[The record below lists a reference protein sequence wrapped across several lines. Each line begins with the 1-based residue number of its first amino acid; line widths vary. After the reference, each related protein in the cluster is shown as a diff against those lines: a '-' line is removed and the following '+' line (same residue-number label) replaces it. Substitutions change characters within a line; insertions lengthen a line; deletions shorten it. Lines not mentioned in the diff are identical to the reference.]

1 MVNMFSKKKKL
12 IDVFKEARKE
22 KIAIGQF
29 NFSTLEQL
37 KGISMAA
44 KELGVPVICGTSPGE
59 AKYFGFEEAVSL
71 IRAIEKKENVS
82 IYLNYDHGKDINIL
96 KKAIDVGYDMV
107 HFDGS
112 DVSLEEN
119 IKITK
124 ELVLYAKRRKVL
136 VEGEVSKIL
145 GKSIVSNE
153 EIGEVTLTSIGKV
166 VRFVKESGVNCI
178 AFDVGSVHGVHK
190 SMPTIHSERVS
201 ELTKDVSA
209 FVVLHGGSGIEEE
222 MIKELIGKGVVKIN
236 INTEIRLNWRNAL
249 YNTLHSNP
257 QEIVPYNILPS
268 SVEAVCEKTKEKIN
282 IFNYEKNN
290 S

>member
-1 MVNMFSKKKKL
+1 MVNMFLKKKKL
-12 IDVFKEARKE
+12 AQVFDEARK
-22 KIAIGQF
+22 KRVAIGQF

-44 KELGVPVICGTSPGE
+44 KDLNVPVICGTSPGE
-59 AKYFGFEEAVSL
+59 ANYFGIEEAVSL
-71 IRAIEKKENVS
+71 VRAIEKKDSVS
-82 IYLNYDHGKDINIL
+82 IYLNYDHGKDIDIL
-96 KKAIDVGYDMV
+96 KKAIDNGYDMV

-119 IKITK
+119 IKIAK
-124 ELVLYAKRRKVL
+124 ELVLYAKKRKVL

-153 EIGEVTLTSIGKV
+153 EIGEVTLTSIEKV

-190 SMPTIHSERVS
+190 NLPTIYPERVT
-201 ELTKDVSA
+201 ELTKEVSA
-209 FVVLHGGSGIEEE
+209 FVVLHGGSGIEEG

-236 INTEIRLNWRNAL
+236 INTEIRLKWREAL
-249 YNTLHSNP
+249 YNTLHNNP

-268 SVEAVCEKTKEKIN
+268 AVEEVCGKVKEKIN

-290 S
+290 L

>member
-12 IDVFKEARKE
+12 VDVFDEARSK
-22 KIAIGQF
+22 KNAVGQF

-44 KELGVPVICGTSPGE
+44 KALNVPVICGTSPGE
-59 AKYFGFEEAVSL
+59 ASYFGIEEAVSVV
-71 IRAIEKKENVS
+71 RAIEKKENIS
-82 IYLNYDHGKDINIL
+82 IYLNYDHGKDIDIL
-96 KKAIDVGYDMV
+96 KKAIDIGYDMV

-119 IKITK
+119 IKIAK
-124 ELVLYAKRRKVL
+124 EVVLYAKKRKVL

-153 EIGEVTLTSIGKV
+153 EMGEITLTSIEKV
-166 VRFVKESGVNCI
+166 VRFVRESGVNCI

-190 SMPTIHSERVS
+190 NLPTIHPERV
-201 ELTKDVSA
+201 TKLVKEVSA

-222 MIKELIGKGVVKIN
+222 MIKELIKRGVVKIN
-236 INTEIRLNWRNAL
+236 INTEIRFKWREAL
-249 YNTLHSNP
+249 YNTLHSKP

-268 SVEAVCEKTKEKIN
+268 AVEAVYGKVREKIN

-290 S
+290 L